1 VTARRPALA
10 LLFSALLPLG
20 CGRPVAPVESTPPPT
35 PAPAATAPAI
45 VEVPLRMEEVTKA
58 AGITFM
64 HENGARGERLL
75 PETMGSG
82 VALFDAD
89 SDGRLDI
96 YFANARAWPDK
107 ETGTPPTG
115 VLYRN
120 LGDFKFQDVTK
131 ASGLAVPLFGMG
143 ATTGDMD
150 ADGDQDLFIACLGP
164 DKLFR
169 NDGGKFTDVSRAAG
183 LAEEQDF
190 GSSATWLDADQD
202 GQLDILVANYVT
214 WSRDK
219 DINCTLD
226 GVHESYCTPE
236 SYDGASPRLWR
247 NTGGGKFVDGT
258 VAAGLEKKTAKALG
272 IVAGDIDEDGVLD
285 VVIANDT
292 QPNYLFRGK
301 GDGTF
306 EEVGVRSGIAF
317 SEGGV
322 ARAGM
327 GLDLSDFDGNGKLD
341 LVIGNFSNEMVGLYR
356 NEGHALFVD
365 AAPGSGVG
373 RATIATLA
381 FGCAFL
387 DVDLDGREDL
397 VVADGHIEPDIERVQ
412 AKVTYAEPPHLF
424 LNVGS
429 GKMVEITTDVGE
441 AFAAPQVARGVA
453 TGDLDGDGDL
463 DMVFTQNGAA
473 ARVFRNDLL
482 QPRHWLRVALKGTAP
497 RDPIGA
503 VVKLTCG
510 GATQVRPVRGGSAY
524 LSQSARALTFGLG
537 SATTVEALE
546 VRWPSGAVTKHPV
559 EGIDREIVIEQP
571 S

>member
-1 VTARRPALA
+1 LLA
-10 LLFSALLPLG
+10 AALLPFG
-20 CGRPVAPVESTPPPT
+20 CGPAAPPKSLPPVAA
-35 PAPAATAPAI
+35 APAATAPTV
-45 VEVPLRMEEVTKA
+45 VEVPLRMEDVTKA
-58 AGITFM
+58 AGISFV

-96 YFANARAWPDK
+96 YFANSRAWGGKDK
-107 ETGTPPTG
+107 GPPPTG
-115 VLYRN
+115 ALYKN
-120 LGDFKFQDVTK
+120 LGNWHFQDVTK

-143 ATTGDMD
+143 VATGDMD
-150 ADGDQDLFIACLGP
+150 NDGDQDLFVACLGP

-169 NDGGKFTDVSRAAG
+169 NDGGKFTDVSHAAG
-183 LAEEQDF
+183 LAEDQDF
-190 GSSATWLDADQD
+190 GSSATWLDADGD
-202 GQLDILVANYVT
+202 GHLDLLVANYVT
-214 WSRDK
+214 WTRDK
-219 DINCTLD
+219 DIDCTLD

-236 SYDGASPRLWR
+236 SYDGASPRLWH
-247 NTGGGKFVDGT
+247 NKGDGTFEDRT

-272 IVAGDIDEDGVLD
+272 VVVGDLDDDGIVDI
-285 VVIANDT
+285 VIANDT
-292 QPNYLFRGK
+292 QPNYVFRGK

-327 GLDLSDFDGNGKLD
+327 GVDLSDFDGNGRLD

-365 AAPGSGVG
+365 ASPGSGVG
-373 RATIATLA
+373 RATLATLA

-412 AKVTYAEPPHLF
+412 ARVTYAEPPHLF

-429 GKMVEITTDVGE
+429 GKMVEITKDVGD

-463 DMVFTQNGAA
+463 DIVFTQNGGA

-482 QPRHWLRVALKGTAP
+482 QPRHWLRVALRGTAP
-497 RDPIGA
+497 RDAIGA
-503 VVKLTCG
+503 VVRLTCG

-537 SATTVEALE
+537 SATTVEKLE
-546 VRWPSGAVTKHPV
+546 VRWPSGAVTQHAV
-559 EGIDREIVIEQP
+559 EGIDREIVIQQP